1 MKAVKKDKKDD
12 YLEKHHFTKY
22 YQTSTGKILSV
33 FLIFAVIV
41 VTFVLLTGQ
50 IAYAN
55 VYGPLFNDS
64 KVPKVEFQG
73 SPYAMNATNGS
84 SILVMNVT
92 DLDGPNQAMI
102 TEIELTNSSGTIILV
117 SQNISTDVFSIVDAV
132 YHYHTDV
139 KVSPYN
145 GIYIPLGDEATI
157 HMDLTSSLHMELHGK
172 YTVTLVVPSQKAP
185 FATADVT
192 F

>member
-1 MKAVKKDKKDD
+1 MKTVKNNKKDD

-22 YQTSTGKILSV
+22 HQTSVGKILTV
-33 FLIFAVIV
+33 FVVFGIIV
-41 VTFVLLTGQ
+41 VAFTVVTGQ
-50 IAYAN
+50 IAYGN
-55 VYGPLFNDS
+55 FYGPLFNDS

-73 SPYAMNATNGS
+73 TPYAYNATNGS
-84 SILVMNVT
+84 SILVLNVT

-102 TEIELTNSSGTIILV
+102 TEIELTNSSGTMILV
-117 SQNISTDVFSIVDAV
+117 SQNISKDTYSIVDAK
-132 YHYHTDV
+132 YHYHDDV

-145 GIYIPLGDEATI
+145 GILIPLGDEAMI
-157 HMDLTSSLHMELHGK
+157 HMNLTASLHMELHGK
-172 YTVTLVVPSQKAP
+172 YKVTLVVPSQKAP